1 MIKLIILET
10 RLLLRERIAVAL
22 LALAI
27 AACAL
32 AFVNGRAV
40 INQQIEGRAVSAA
53 EDAKVTDEFAEKL
66 KKNEPAEER
75 VLYPY
80 RIRFGILAPM
90 PPLVDFSAGRAAF
103 ENYSTQVTLRARVD
117 TLFKRTQLDN
127 PEMLMRGSFDLGFVA
142 IVLAPLLLIG
152 LGYGLFVAD
161 RDSGAARLVLA
172 QGGSPVRLLVARSI
186 PRLALVFTP
195 LFLTAAVLLAFGP
208 DISGRSIAT
217 GAWLIICA
225 LLLLFWWTVV
235 LFINSLRISA
245 ETAALA
251 LISLWALLTLVF
263 PALIAATAQTVYPPP
278 SRFDQIAT
286 ARAAEVAS
294 TQAYENDHPDLA
306 AEDAAGRLASIRKT
320 WEIGK
325 TVDTAIAPVTLA
337 FETQLARQ
345 QRLVAILSWLS
356 PPLIAGNALNDSA
369 GTGERAWLGFRTA
382 SRTYLG
388 QFRRALGSLVESGT
402 PLDQQRFAAL
412 PRFDW
417 QWPAPKIA
425 GALAFL
431 IILAGGLGIAAIRR
445 FQRLRLD

>member
-1 MIKLIILET
+1 MIKLLLLET
-10 RLLLRERIAVAL
+10 RLLVRERIALVL
-22 LALAI
+22 LALALVG
-27 AACAL
+27 CAL
-32 AFVNGRAV
+32 AFINGRSL
-40 INQQIEGRAVSAA
+40 INQQIEGRAISAA
-53 EDAKVTDEFAEKL
+53 EDKKTVDDFSKKL
-66 KKNEPAEER
+66 GENEPAEER
-75 VLYPY
+75 VLSPY
-80 RIRFGILAPM
+80 QIRFGILAPI
-90 PPLVDFSAGRAAF
+90 PTLVDFSAGRAAF
-103 ENYSTQVTLRARVD
+103 ENYSTQVSLRARAD

-172 QGGSPVRLLVARSI
+172 QGANPVRLLAARSI
-186 PRLALVFTP
+186 PRLMLVLTP
-195 LFLTAAVLLAFGP
+195 VLLTALALLTFGP
-208 DISGRSIAT
+208 DISGRSSAAA
-217 GAWLIICA
+217 AWLAITA
-225 LLLLFWWTVV
+225 LLLLFWWAVI

-251 LISLWALLTLVF
+251 LISFWVLLTLVL
-263 PALIAATAQTVYPPP
+263 PALITATAQTIYPPP

-325 TVDTAIAPVTLA
+325 VVDAAIAPTTLA

-345 QRLVAILSWLS
+345 QRLVGNLSWLS

-369 GTGERAWLGFRTA
+369 RTGEQSWLGFRTA

-388 QFRRALGSLVESGT
+388 QFRAALGSLVESGA
-402 PLDQQRFAAL
+402 PLDAQRFTNI
-412 PRFDW
+412 PRFNW
-417 QWPAPKIA
+417 QWPASNIV

-431 IILAGGLGIAAIRR
+431 IILTGGIGIVAVQR
-445 FQRLRLD
+445 FRNLRLD